1 LNTNTRAAARAGLR
15 ATVAPLLRRWAQLRP
30 REQSLVRAA
39 LALLALALVWFVA
52 LRPALA
58 TLRSAQS
65 QGPQLRAQL
74 QEMLQLQAQAQV
86 LQAQATAPAGNTRDL
101 LEAALPTLGSTA
113 RMSITADRAT
123 VTLEGSSA
131 DALAQW
137 LTQAR
142 LNARARPLEL
152 HLTQSQGLWTG
163 SIVLQVATP
172 SAP

>member
-1 LNTNTRAAARAGLR
+1 MSTNIQTTIRAAI
-15 ATVAPLLRRWAQLRP
+15 APVQTRWAQMSP
-30 REQSLVRAA
+30 REQRLVRGA

-58 TLRSAQS
+58 TLRSVQS

-74 QEMLQLQAQAQV
+74 QDMLQLQAQAQV
-86 LQAQATAPAGNTRDL
+86 LQALPAAQTQDSKSL
-101 LEAALPTLGSTA
+101 LEAALATLGATA
-113 RMSITADRAT
+113 QMSLTGDRAT
-123 VTLEGSSA
+123 ITLEGSSA

-152 HLTQSQGLWTG
+152 HLTQSQGLWKG
-163 SIVLQVATP
+163 RIVLQMP
-172 SAP
+172 STAAP